1 MTTAQGAGD
10 RVGANG
16 ATDSNGVKNSAGAG
30 QPDRSG
36 LLGKVIGWRAEAA
49 KVPTDPDERF
59 LGLTLPVWDVI
70 SKVYFRVETTG
81 WERVP
86 DETSLLI
93 GVHSGGTLTMDA
105 WTLVHAW
112 QRHFN
117 GERMLHGTA
126 HDVLLTLPG
135 LGDYFRASGVIS
147 ASRESIGR
155 ALDEGRDVIVWPGGE
170 KDAMRS
176 WRRRD
181 VAELGGRKGF
191 VRQAIRSGVP
201 ILPVATVG
209 GHDTV
214 FILSEG
220 QWLANALDRFT
231 GLKKTLR
238 AANLPVISG
247 FPFPL
252 ALEVLPAHI
261 PLPAK
266 IRTEFL
272 DPVEVDSDP
281 ERVNDEEY
289 VQRVYDEV
297 HDSIQAGMTRLAKK
311 RRFPVF
317 G

>member
-1 MTTAQGAGD
+1 M
-10 RVGANG
+10 
-16 ATDSNGVKNSAGAG
+16 ATEQESGKK
-30 QPDRSG
+30 PDEGGSERSG
-36 LLGKVIGWRAEAA
+36 VVERVIGWRTDQA
-49 KVPTDPDERF
+49 KTPTDPDERF
-59 LGLTLPVWDVI
+59 LGITLPMWDLI
-70 SKVYFRVETTG
+70 SKYYFRTEIDG
-81 WERVP
+81 WERIP
-86 DETSLLI
+86 DRTSLLI

-105 WTLVHAW
+105 WTLVYGW
-112 QRHFN
+112 QRHFE
-117 GERMLHGTA
+117 GQRVLHGTA

-147 ASRESIGR
+147 ASRESVGR
-155 ALDEGRDVIVWPGGE
+155 ALGEGRDVIVWPGGE

-214 FILSEG
+214 FVLSEG

-231 GLKKTLR
+231 GLKKKLR
-238 AANLPVISG
+238 GANLPIVAG

-252 ALEVLPAHI
+252 AIEALPAHF

-272 DPVEVDSDP
+272 DPVEVDDDP
-281 ERVNDEEY
+281 ERVNDQEY
-289 VQRVYDEV
+289 VDRIYEEV
-297 HDSIQAGMTRLAKK
+297 RSTIQAGMDRLAAK